1 MLLRQNADIRDGL
14 LAGSDD
20 YDSTS
25 DFSNLSVMS
34 SNDDDEK
41 LTSKSKKK
49 KEAGEEAKASDQGG
63 SNEPVGNDNLETASP
78 PPIDSPQPVE
88 SPQNTEHKQSPS
100 FESKEVKPLIIEV
113 DEEAP
118 EQNEDK
124 EIPAKKKRKLDADE
138 REIFRKDFL
147 EMNGSIKKETTSSS
161 STSPTKNLTRST
173 KTETNTEKSTK
184 SEKSSDGTIDVSM
197 FESRPAKNVDL
208 QKYIER
214 RAHASDVAGP
224 SSTGA
229 QPVPVKPIT
238 VMNDD
243 EWISLSSDSDSE
255 ISATP
260 AGSAARIPKRKKMLT
275 EEELQEETKRAN
287 KEENKRVERLK
298 KKNETLTQMLSMR
311 NSQLSER
318 PFSQGSEADQDLILD
333 YNPKTQSTISVHPL
347 LVKKLK
353 EHQKEGIKFMYD
365 TCYGSIAD
373 DDKTA
378 SGCILAHCMGL
389 GKTLQ
394 LITLLHT
401 LISYPEL
408 LETRKVIVICP
419 KSTIMNWF
427 EEFKKWLMGID
438 AKGLK
443 VWYLEDQKF
452 ADRIEVSNI
461 F

>member
-1 MLLRQNADIRDGL
+1 MQLRQNADIKHSL
-14 LAGSDD
+14 LDGSDD

-25 DFSNLSVMS
+25 DFSILSMMS
-34 SNDDDEK
+34 YDEDFKPKPKKKEEKEEDTKTIDKVDTEMNNEEEEVLPQPIVSPQSVASPQNATQSQLSELKVPNGQKSVTVDSGEDDLDDQGQP
-41 LTSKSKKK
+41 SKKK
-49 KEAGEEAKASDQGG
+49 
-63 SNEPVGNDNLETASP
+63 
-78 PPIDSPQPVE
+78 I
-88 SPQNTEHKQSPS
+88 
-100 FESKEVKPLIIEV
+100 
-113 DEEAP
+113 
-118 EQNEDK
+118 
-124 EIPAKKKRKLDADE
+124 KRDPYE
-138 REIFRKDFL
+138 REIFSKGFL
-147 EMNGSIKKETTSSS
+147 EINESSKKDKPSSN
-161 STSPTKNLTRST
+161 TSPSMKLSRPV
-173 KTETNTEKSTK
+173 K
-184 SEKSSDGTIDVSM
+184 SEINGEKAADGAIDVSM
-197 FESRPAKNVDL
+197 YDCRPSAKNVDL

-214 RAHASDVAGP
+214 RAHAGDVAGP
-224 SSTGA
+224 SSSAA
-229 QPVPVKPIT
+229 QQNTVKPLP
-238 VMNDD
+238 VMNED

-260 AGSAARIPKRKKMLT
+260 AGSAVRIPKRKKMLT

-298 KKNETLTQMLSMR
+298 KKNETLTQMLSQR
-311 NSQLSER
+311 CSQQSNKSM
-318 PFSQGSEADQDLILD
+318 SQGDEPDQELILD
-333 YNPKTQSTISVHPL
+333 YDPKTKATISVHPM

-373 DDKTA
+373 DDKTE

-401 LISYPEL
+401 LISYPDKL
-408 LETRKVIVICP
+408 KTKKVIVICP

-427 EEFKKWLMGID
+427 EEFKKWLEGID

-452 ADRIEVSNI
+452 SERIEVSYSYEI
-461 F
+461 LIY